1 MKWGASAVARWNRR
15 GSYGVRSPIPRRTR
29 PAPGAECAIGAR
41 ERVRRSIAVVA
52 TDPIAAARDRFSAV
66 VDALRPWAVP
76 GRMDL

>member
-1 MKWGASAVARWNRR
+1 MKARR
-15 GSYGVRSPIPRRTR
+15 GRAPNADVTSSGVLGPGRRTR